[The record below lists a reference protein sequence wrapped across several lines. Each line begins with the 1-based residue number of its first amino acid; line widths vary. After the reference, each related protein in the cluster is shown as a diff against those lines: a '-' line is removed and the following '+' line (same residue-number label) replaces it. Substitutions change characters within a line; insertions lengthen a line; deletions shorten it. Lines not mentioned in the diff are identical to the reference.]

1 MKGGI
6 ILNDRRLNIL
16 QILSENP
23 NEKITSN
30 YLSIESD
37 VSIRTIKSDIKY
49 INDEYPF
56 LIQSSNKGYSIDKKD
71 LSRLSMNTTKNVVPQ
86 SPIERGRFILNYLLM
101 DNEEY
106 SISDFSDLL
115 FVSNSTVQKDLELI
129 KEWIQPY
136 DLEFTSKKAI
146 LKIQGLEKNK
156 KKMLVDL
163 LYDELD
169 ANFFSL
175 EKINK
180 LFPEMN
186 IEFIK
191 ESITRNLNKH
201 GYLMNDFGLYS
212 SIIHLCVRM
221 DRIHKQIHES
231 HYDPFLIQ
239 NQEQV
244 MMAEEILKE
253 IEDYFSINFNEADY
267 NELSALII
275 SKIHPF
281 DSDHHKNQVMKN
293 KIERDS
299 LELTKVIIEEV
310 NAYFLVDIDIDKVLI
325 PFSIHL
331 QNLKER
337 IQNQA
342 SNHNPLTR
350 SIKYSSPI
358 TYEIA
363 VFVASIIKEKWQVTL
378 SEGEIAFIAIHIG
391 SALEFQK
398 IFDNKIKA
406 CLIIPDYYSYS
417 QNLIEKI
424 NELYH
429 DQLSIVKIIS
439 SLDALEKSEGSDLYI
454 SILPKPFNLIGIQW
468 VEISMFLTPN
478 DQTLIEE
485 KIRNLKEN
493 AKKKKLSEKL
503 KKISLPDLFFI
514 DKKEKDTM
522 YHALEVISEK
532 LLALDYVESD
542 FLEKLILREELST
555 TAYPPFAIP
564 HSIDM
569 EASETVMSVYINPKG
584 IDWNG
589 KNVYLVILLCF
600 SSTKRESF
608 NPVFRVLTD
617 SLVNTQSINSLIKVS
632 SYNEFIKELELLF

>member
-1 MKGGI
+1 M
-6 ILNDRRLNIL
+6 NDRQLKVL

-23 NEKITSN
+23 NKKITSM
-30 YLSIESD
+30 YLSIETD
-37 VSIRTIKSDIKY
+37 VSIRTIKSDFKY
-49 INDEYPF
+49 INEEYPF
-56 LIQSSNKGYSIDKKD
+56 LVQSSNRGYSIDKKD
-71 LSRLSMNTTKNVVPQ
+71 LTRLSTNNIKNVVPQ
-86 SPIERGRFILNYLLM
+86 SPVERVRFILHYLLM

-106 SISDFSDLL
+106 SISDFSELL
-115 FVSNSTVQKDLELI
+115 FVSNSTVQKDLEMI
-129 KEWIQPY
+129 KKWIQPY
-136 DLEFTSKKAI
+136 NLELKSKKAI
-146 LKIQGLEKNK
+146 LKIKGLEKNK
-156 KKMLVDL
+156 KKMLVEL

-169 ANFFSL
+169 ENFFSL

-191 ESITRNLNKH
+191 ESITRSLSKH

-212 SIIHLCVRM
+212 SIIHLCVH
-221 DRIHKQIHES
+221 IKLIGKKNHES
-231 HYDPFLIQ
+231 HYEPLLVH
-239 NQEQV
+239 NQKQV
-244 MMAEEILKE
+244 MMVEEIFKE
-253 IEDYFSINFNEADY
+253 IEYYFSVNFNEADY
-267 NELSALII
+267 NELSVLII
-275 SKIHPF
+275 SKIYPF
-281 DSDHHKNQVMKN
+281 DSDHRKKQEMEKE
-293 KIERDS
+293 IEKDT
-299 LELTKVIIEEV
+299 LELTKIIIKEV
-310 NAYFLVDIDIDKVLI
+310 NVYFLVNIDIDKVLI

-363 VFVASIIKEKWQVTL
+363 VFVASIIKEEWQVTL

-406 CLIIPDYYSYS
+406 CLIIPVYYSYS

-424 NELYH
+424 DNLYH
-429 DQLSIVKIIS
+429 DQLSIVKIVS
-439 SLDALEKSEGSDLYI
+439 SLDDLEKSKGFDLYI
-454 SILPKPFNLIGIQW
+454 SVLPKPVNIIGIQW
-468 VEISMFLTPN
+468 AEISMFLTPN
-478 DQTLIEE
+478 DQMVIKE
-485 KIRNLKEN
+485 KIRDLKES
-493 AKKKKLSEKL
+493 AKKMKLSEKL
-503 KKISLPDLFFI
+503 KKISSPSLFFI
-514 DKKEKDTM
+514 DKKEKDYM
-522 YHALEVISEK
+522 HHSLKVISEK
-532 LLALDYVESD
+532 LLELNYVENN

-589 KNVYLVILLCF
+589 KTVYLVIVLCF

-617 SLVNTQSINSLIKVS
+617 SLVKTQSINSLINVS
-632 SYNEFIKELELLF
+632 SYDEFIKELDLLF